1 MSTKISARAA
11 ALLAGPVT
19 LEPTSIVEALNPL
32 TGLISAA
39 TAGVGITLT
48 CPLGAVSD
56 DGDWIEVQQQDLTKP
71 LPNWIKI
78 HGPIQFTLPAAGN
91 SIDIAIPAPLGAGG
105 FVHGQFQLRH
115 LLYVNSFD
123 DTGAERPSDALE
135 FSAGTPFKVDR
146 IAPYASLI
154 TRDVPPVSV
163 YTGTLPVGAPLTQ
176 TIINADGGLP
186 FTIPDNAYPLPS
198 GQWELGD
205 TLRYYWSQG
214 LIPLPA
220 VEVGA
225 TVPPRLML
233 QTGNTFTVPAS
244 AVAGSGNWNLFYTIT
259 DAAGNVSRPSVV
271 SNFLVALLPAPE
283 QREIFIPLAPAPE
296 GGSLDNLLNIAD
308 YLAVIEAHVR
318 TYLNHQPTLDQIQLK
333 WGVQPFTA
341 VSSTFT
347 NFPLIYSGGA
357 LNPLIIADYANRRG
371 PQPTAVQYR
380 IVRNGETFDSLI
392 KTINVDLSVTGPE
405 NPGLPGSRNPALNQ
419 AHIFGEGSLVPDVL
433 TAEHA
438 NKPITVQIV
447 LWTAADLPAPGQWIH
462 VVGDDGIAVL
472 PPFEITVQLPGDT
485 ISFTI
490 PWASNLIK
498 FNGPQ
503 NIHYF
508 VAPSATPAPADN
520 LNRAPDTPI
529 TVTDVVTITL
539 APPQF
544 VRVLGSG
551 PSTIWNCDSFGL
563 RPQVTPADY
572 DGRIFV
578 PADARLVLGATLTL
592 SVRVF
597 APRTGTPTA
606 DETRTFTQTITP
618 AVVASG
624 FTFIVPFD
632 LLKIG
637 RLGRVEATSI
647 ARITGNISGRG
658 NASVNSRA
666 ALSNSFCDF
675 SPLTP

>member
-1 MSTKISARAA
+1 MSTKLSARAA
-11 ALLAGPVT
+11 ALLAGPAT
-19 LEPTSIVEALNPL
+19 LDPTTIVEALNPV

-39 TAGVGITLT
+39 TAVVGITVK

-56 DGDWIEVQQQDLTKP
+56 DRDWIVLQQQDLSKP
-71 LPNWIKI
+71 LPNWIPI
-78 HGPIQFTLPAAGN
+78 YGPVQFMLPAAGN
-91 SIDIAIPAPLGAGG
+91 SIDISVPAPIGSGG
-105 FVHGQFQLRH
+105 FVHGQFEIQH
-115 LLYVNSFD
+115 LLFVNSFD

-135 FSAGTPFKVDR
+135 FSKGTPFKVDR

-154 TRDVPPVSV
+154 GRDVPPVAV

-176 TIINADGGLP
+176 SIINADGGLP
-186 FTIPDNAYPLPS
+186 FTIPDNTYALPS

-205 TLRYYWSQG
+205 TLRFYFSQG
-214 LIPLPA
+214 LVPLPA
-220 VEVGA
+220 FEVGG

-233 QTGNTFTVPAS
+233 QTGNRFTVPAS
-244 AVAGSGNWNLFYTIT
+244 AIVGSGNWNFFYTIT

-271 SNFLVALLPAPE
+271 RTFLVALLPAPALL
-283 QREIFIPLAPAPE
+283 EIFLPLAPAPE

-308 YLAVIEAHVR
+308 YIAIIEAHIR
-318 TYLNHQPTLDQIQLK
+318 TYLNHQPALDQCQLK
-333 WGVQPFTA
+333 WGTQPFTA
-341 VSSTFT
+341 VSATFT

-357 LNPLIIADYANRRG
+357 LNPLIIADYAKRRG

-380 IVRNGETFDSLI
+380 IVRNGETFDSPI

-405 NPGLPGSRNPALNQ
+405 NPGEPGSRNPALNQ

-433 TAEHA
+433 TADHA
-438 NKPITVQIV
+438 NKPVTVQIV

-462 VVGDDGIAVL
+462 VVGNDGIAVL

-485 ISFTI
+485 ITFAI

-508 VAPSATPAPADN
+508 VAPSATPALTDN

-544 VRVLGSG
+544 VRVLGTG
-551 PSTIWNCDSFGL
+551 PSTIWNCDSFGP

-572 DGRIFV
+572 DGRVFV

-592 SVRVF
+592 SVRVV
-597 APRTGTPTA
+597 APRTGIPTA
-606 DETRTFTQTITP
+606 DQTRTFTQIITP
-618 AVVASG
+618 AIVASG
-624 FTFIVPFD
+624 FTFIVPFG
-632 LLKIG
+632 LLKIA
-637 RLGRVEATSI
+637 RLGRVEVTSI
-647 ARITGNISGRG
+647 AQLTGSISGRG
-658 NASVNSRA
+658 NASVN
-666 ALSNSFCDF
+666 
-675 SPLTP
+675 